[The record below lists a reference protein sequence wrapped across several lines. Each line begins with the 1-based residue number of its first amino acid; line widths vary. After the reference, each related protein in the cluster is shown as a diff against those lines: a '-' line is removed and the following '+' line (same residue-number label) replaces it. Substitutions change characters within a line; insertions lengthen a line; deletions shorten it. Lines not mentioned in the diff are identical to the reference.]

1 MPKIPADY
9 SQTIIYK
16 FCCKDTNIKDVYIGH
31 TTNFIQRKS
40 QHKSGCYNEDGEQ
53 YNKSLYK
60 CIRDNGGWDNWSMI
74 QIEQVK
80 CNDKREAE
88 AIEHKWVELLS
99 PTLNINKPYAMC
111 TEDPVN
117 YKHNWYETNKPAI
130 LEKAKENYEAHKDEK
145 IVYQKQYAEDHKD
158 VIKDYQTDYRE
169 KNKEKLAADK
179 KVYRENNKDT
189 AAAANKEWREKNKEQ
204 IKEKRAQV
212 LTCEGCGEQYT
223 FGNKDRHLGSKIHL
237 GENTIVRTEE
247 EIQQENIEKLAK
259 LRASQKAY
267 REKNSEKIKEFKR
280 KYNEENKE
288 KAKEYYKT
296 KCEKQNCV
304 EIYLLQNNI

>member
-16 FCCKDTNIKDVYIGH
+16 FCCKDTNIKDIYIGH
-31 TTNFIQRKS
+31 TTNFTQRKS
-40 QHKSGCYNEDGEQ
+40 HHKSGCYNEDGEQ

-74 QIEQVK
+74 QIEQVE

-88 AIEHKWVELLS
+88 ALEHKWVELLS
-99 PTLNINKPYAMC
+99 PSLNINKPYAMS

-130 LEKAKENYEAHKDEK
+130 LEKAKNNYEANKDQK
-145 IVYQKQYAEDHKD
+145 LAYQKQYAEDHKD
-158 VIKDYQTDYRE
+158 VIKDYQTDYRDM
-169 KNKEKLAADK
+169 NKEKLAADK
-179 KVYRENNKDT
+179 KVYRENNKEK

-204 IKEKRAQV
+204 IKEKNSQV

-223 FGNKDRHLGSKIHL
+223 FGNKDRHMRSKKHL
-237 GENTIVRTEE
+237 GESTILKTED

-267 REKNSEKIKEFKR
+267 REKNAEKIKAFKS
-280 KYNEENKE
+280 KYNQENKE
-288 KAKEYYKT
+288 E
-296 KCEKQNCV
+296 KCK
-304 EIYLLQNNI
+304 